1 MKVTLLKPITLAR
14 EPKEIG
20 AEIDV
25 DEATADWLAEPNRAA
40 IAPRS
45 TTTKGTGKAG
55 RQESVNE

>member
-45 TTTKGTGKAG
+45 TTKGTGKAG